1 MSVRQYETFLA
12 QSFLEWVD
20 NFIQLGERY
29 QFKSPD
35 ADNALKLYQA
45 FVALSDGHT
54 FELPSDDQQTK
65 QLAPCIHC
73 RDGIQLIPVL
83 QGEGD
88 LAFTENY
95 ISHLRDRVSG
105 RDNSFDK
112 SVLLI
117 IHNSMLDTLL
127 NSTKDLAAP
136 EAIWHP
142 ETFSKKIEAL
152 IAPGNKGYELS
163 RCLLDDQLEMILEEG
178 ATIFGFAP
186 LYRSLENG
194 LLEFSELGLFNDPT
208 ITSMD
213 ITQGQIQNRLDENR
227 KLYSSIKDSV
237 ERYGDQLESV
247 LTEFST
253 KFIQEHFEEK
263 NDWQSLDFSVYL
275 QEKKDC
281 QVQSLLF
288 ETVIASTDTIVWQ
301 RTKSETKAGQ
311 KDISVLVQ
319 APVSQQFVE
328 LDFSF
333 LGNDLQDNQI
343 KITHNR
349 TLKKQQIWSINR
361 AGRKY
366 SRMKVMIPFDGHPN
380 FLSLELINRGNRTE
394 EYKFRILVIEQN
406 SFYLD
411 EIKNYYRI
419 EPGKLQ
425 VTLQLEENQLRIA
438 QNGDDIYSLEG
449 DEDEV
454 DIHKCSLV
462 DFETLANQSELIKF
476 KLVSG
481 GNWLTINV
489 EGPGAEE
496 KITLPL
502 LFDQSRFAKL
512 LKEEG
517 NAEYNRTKRRVI
529 FDNIEHTIVGVR
541 MQLLGMEVK
550 MVDEGLLYVSASGE
564 VYDLDKLRTVN
575 IDLHDAYRALFIYY
589 QQRKTLPSLVSW
601 SDEYCCLVAAVLN
614 AFEIALSDI
623 SLSKVLNDGEKC
635 LLRLG
640 IYCNENDERLSP
652 LHPLVLSY
660 HLQLVEEC
668 DDSFSEL
675 PEVTLDRL
683 VASGL
688 MPFVYHSEHEFAQ
701 LQSVKENRFWI
712 DVIPQRRV
720 NHSYVK
726 YLVRNKLNEFT
737 DAYSRLFSGV
747 GNSALVI
754 NAINQGVAKE
764 LFLGLVDY
772 FKQKKENATAIHVN
786 FYDEQLMQND
796 FDRFAEM
803 GTYDDLKNWLGLKRE
818 DADLLIDLI
827 RSRLTFSKFSIS
839 ADNENLAYAHLAFFK
854 NSTPVDCRTVN
865 MNEAL
870 SGVLCNGLLA
880 GEGAETLEGAYFTA
894 FGLRHVDVKPYR
906 SLRIARL
913 LGILWQPARQSN
925 TQFLGHGIGLAVS
938 ANFKHLLER
947 SYNSALWTTVID
959 PKVTLDFFTSQKD
972 VVLIHYS
979 DQYTSCTGYDAVTV
993 TKQVD
998 LFQRLLSMENSSG
1011 QGYRVG
1017 SDRLLSEF
1025 NAFNG
1030 EWLLKMLRSTDKD
1043 RKEKHGIIGAYKF
1056 VQSMLRR
1063 SDICW
1068 IPLSVAEMIRVSGN
1082 IGLKMSESEF
1092 SRNLQG
1098 YHKGA
1103 ISDDVLFV
1111 GFKGDKLYL
1120 LPLEVKTGARPDYRY
1135 AGQQAS
1141 ELKRYLQ
1148 EDLLGKDTMAA
1159 RLYRALFVR
1168 QVLMQ
1173 VEKLHL
1179 YQVLDS
1185 KMLEPLLS
1193 QREWWLTGNYQLG
1206 QLNDYVDGIV
1216 LAHVDSSSCF
1226 EPSYKITEKQI
1237 LQIELPYALLSSLI
1251 AADCA
1256 AKLDELV
1263 TNCNVPERY
1272 MLIISVDKEQTDV
1285 ADIIDVPDTQSEVIV
1300 EFDKSV
1306 ATSTTDVDVSSSA
1319 PTVENKIPLQVLFGH
1334 ESLRQ
1339 TPLYWEPTNTAKFM
1353 NTNTGIIGTMG
1364 TGKTQFTKS
1373 LVTQLIRNQINNVNE
1388 APIGLLIF
1396 DYKSD
1401 YVDEAF
1407 LTATGAKKYKLFK
1420 LPYNP
1425 LSLFGDTPMLPIH
1438 TAGGFAETM
1447 SRAYG
1452 LGHKQQLKL
1461 ENLILECYDASGISP
1476 EDSSTWGRTAP
1487 TIEDVWQRFLAQ
1499 EKVEEDSL
1507 YAALSKLARYKIFE
1521 TVPNYMVSLY
1531 ELIDGVTVIEL
1542 AGYPSEI
1549 QNLVVALTLD
1559 LFYAQMQKRG
1569 KPAVIGDY
1577 RQITKMVLVDEA
1589 DNFMRQDFP
1598 SLRKILKEGREY
1610 GVGMILSTQEITHF
1624 KTGENNYSSYI
1635 LTWII
1640 HRVAEIK
1647 NADIKAVF
1655 NVDDKGEQELLMEK
1669 IRCLDK
1675 HFSLY
1680 IDGNKKIQKMR
1691 DKAFWEL
1698 I

>member
-20 NFIQLGERY
+20 NFIQPGERY

-35 ADNALKLYQA
+35 TDNALKLYQA

-54 FELPSDDQQTK
+54 FELPLGEQQTK
-65 QLAPCIHC
+65 QLIPCIHC

-105 RDNSFDK
+105 RDDIFAK
-112 SVLLI
+112 SALLI

-142 ETFSKKIEAL
+142 EKFSKKIEDL

-163 RCLLDDQLEMILEEG
+163 RCLLDDQLAMILEEG
-178 ATIFGFAP
+178 ATVFGFAP

-213 ITQGQIQNRLDENR
+213 ITKGQIRRRLDENR

-247 LTEFST
+247 LTEFSP

-263 NDWQSLDFSVYL
+263 NDWQSLDFSIYF

-281 QVQSLLF
+281 QVQSLRF
-288 ETVIASTDTIVWQ
+288 EAVTAPSDTFVWQ

-311 KDISVLVQ
+311 RDISLLVQ
-319 APVSQQFVE
+319 VPVAQQLVE
-328 LDFSF
+328 LNFSF
-333 LGNDLQDNQI
+333 LGNDLQDSQI
-343 KITHNR
+343 KITHNKS
-349 TLKKQQIWSINR
+349 LKNQQVWSINR
-361 AGRKY
+361 AGGKY
-366 SRMKVMIPFDGHPN
+366 SRMKVAIPFNGQPS
-380 FLSLELINRGNRTE
+380 FLSLELINRDNRAE
-394 EYKFRILVIEQN
+394 EYKFRILIIEQN

-411 EIKNYYRI
+411 EIKTNYRI
-419 EPGKLQ
+419 EPGKQ
-425 VTLQLEENQLRIA
+425 QITLQLEENQLRIA
-438 QNGDDIYSLEG
+438 QSSDNVCRLEG
-449 DEDEV
+449 DENEV
-454 DIHKCSLV
+454 DIHKFSIV
-462 DFETLANQSELIKF
+462 DFETLANQSELINF
-476 KLVSG
+476 KLISG
-481 GNWLTINV
+481 ENSLTINV

-502 LFDQSRFAKL
+502 LFDQSRFANL
-512 LKEEG
+512 RKEEG
-517 NAEYNRTKRRVI
+517 NAEYNRAKRRVI
-529 FDNIEHTIVGVR
+529 FDNIEHTVVGIR
-541 MQLLGMEVK
+541 LQLLGMEAE
-550 MVDEGLLYVSASGE
+550 MVDNGLLYVPASGE
-564 VYDLDKLRTVN
+564 AYELDKLRAVN
-575 IDLHDAYRALFIYY
+575 VALCDAYRALFIYY
-589 QQRKTLPSLVSW
+589 QQRKTLPSLVAW
-601 SDEYCCLVAAVLN
+601 SDEYRCLVAAVLDS
-614 AFEIALSDI
+614 FEIALGDI
-623 SLSKVLNDGEKC
+623 SLNKVLNDDEKS

-640 IYCNENDERLSP
+640 IHCNENNERLSP
-652 LHPLVLSY
+652 LHPLVLAY

-668 DDSFSEL
+668 DDSFPEL
-675 PEVTLDRL
+675 PDVTLDRL

-701 LQSVKENRFWI
+701 LQPVKENSFWI
-712 DVIPQRRV
+712 DVVPQRLV
-720 NHSYVK
+720 SHDYVK
-726 YLVRNKLNEFT
+726 RLVRDKLNEFT
-737 DAYSRLFSGV
+737 HAYSRLFSEA
-747 GNSALVI
+747 GNSTLIV
-754 NAINQGVAKE
+754 NAINQGIAKE

-772 FKQKKENATAIHVN
+772 FKQKKEDATAIHVN

-796 FDRFAEM
+796 FDLFAEM
-803 GTYDDLKNWLGLKRE
+803 GSYDDLKNWLGLKRE

-827 RSRLTFSKFSIS
+827 RSRLTFSKFSIP
-839 ADNENLAYAHLAFFK
+839 ADNENLAYAHLAFFS
-854 NSTPVDCRTVN
+854 NNAPVDCRFVD
-865 MNEAL
+865 MNKAL

-880 GEGAETLEGAYFTA
+880 GEGAETLEDAYFTA
-894 FGLRHVDVKPYR
+894 FGLRQVDVESYR
-906 SLRIARL
+906 ALRIARL
-913 LGILWQPARQSN
+913 LGMLWQPARQSN
-925 TQFLGHGIGLAVS
+925 TQYLGLGIGLAVS
-938 ANFKHLLER
+938 ADFKELLTR
-947 SYNSALWTTVID
+947 SYNSSLWTTVID

-998 LFQRLLSMENSSG
+998 LFQRLLSMEDG
-1011 QGYRVG
+1011 DGKEYRVG

-1030 EWLLKMLRSTDKD
+1030 EWLLKMLRSTDKE

-1056 VQSMLRR
+1056 VQAMLRR

-1098 YHKGA
+1098 YRKGA

-1120 LPLEVKTGARPDYRY
+1120 LPLEVKTGSRPDYRY

-1141 ELKRYLQ
+1141 ELRRYLQ

-1179 YQVLDS
+1179 YQVLGS
-1185 KMLEPLLS
+1185 KVLEPLLLR
-1193 QREWWLTGNYQLG
+1193 REWWLTGNYELG
-1206 QLNDYVDGIV
+1206 QLRDYVDGIV

-1226 EPSYKITEKQI
+1226 EPSYQITENQI

-1251 AADCA
+1251 AADCV
-1256 AKLDELV
+1256 AKLDELI
-1263 TNCNVPERY
+1263 TNCNVPECY
-1272 MLIISVDKEQTDV
+1272 MLTASMDKEQPDDNEV
-1285 ADIIDVPDTQSEVIV
+1285 SAVLDTQSEVIS
-1300 EFDKSV
+1300 EFNKNV
-1306 ATSTTDVDVSSSA
+1306 FIATTDVDVPVSVS
-1319 PTVENKIPLQVLFGH
+1319 TVGNQTPLQVLFGH

-1339 TPLYWEPTNTAKFM
+1339 SPLYWEPTNTAKFM

-1373 LVTQLIRNQINNVNE
+1373 LVTQLVRNQGNNVNW

-1407 LTATGAKKYKLFK
+1407 IAATGAKKYKLFK

-1447 SRAYG
+1447 RRAYG

-1461 ENLILECYDASGISP
+1461 ENLILECYEEAGISP

-1521 TVPNYMVSLY
+1521 TVLDHMSSLY
-1531 ELIDGVTVIEL
+1531 ELIDGITVIEL

-1569 KPAVIGDY
+1569 KPMVAGDY
-1577 RQITKMVLVDEA
+1577 RQMTKMVLVDEA

-1610 GVGMILSTQEITHF
+1610 GVGVILSTQEITHF

-1655 NVDDKGEQELLMEK
+1655 NVDDKGEQESLMEQ
-1669 IRCLDK
+1669 IRRLDK

-1680 IDGNKKIQKMR
+1680 IDGSKNVQKMR
-1691 DKAFWEL
+1691 DRAFWEL
-1698 I
+1698 